1 MEIKLN
7 FLGAAKNVTGSCY
20 FLEANGVR
28 LLIDC
33 GLYQER
39 EFKPRN
45 FADFPVPAD
54 TIDAV
59 LLTTVGGVIGMSIGV
74 GVALLADAFSPLPA
88 VIAWWSPVLA
98 FTVSVA
104 VGVFFGVVP
113 ARRAGKLE
121 PVEALRSE

>member
-1 MEIKLN
+1 VSNIMLVSVRERTREIGLRKA
-7 FLGAAKNVTGSCY
+7 LGARRRDITVQ
-20 FLEANGVR
+20 FLIE
-28 LLIDC
+28 
-33 GLYQER
+33 
-39 EFKPRN
+39 
-45 FADFPVPAD
+45 
-54 TIDAV
+54 AV